1 MSHPVLFCN
10 LGFSCMPL
18 SFTFTCCRFSCQF
31 FCTTCFQPVIH
42 SPKYIYSPISL
53 CQLPDCLCTPS
64 RQAFQGFPYDLFT
77 RWYLLCLSEIFF
89 PPLVFWLHVIH
100 YSLYDFR
107 LFVGIQLFVYLQSRT
122 LSNRLLSFYI
132 LSLAGK
138 LKQIWHRIKMKI
150 SQCHSNAIFMF
161 CVTCT
166 GKTLMLVVN
175 KHPTI
180 IFLSCH
186 VMQKK
191 KKEILLVN
199 TFSPFSFVPTQLNLS
214 FL

>member
-1 MSHPVLFCN
+1 MIFTV
-10 LGFSCMPL
+10 
-18 SFTFTCCRFSCQF
+18 SFR
-31 FCTTCFQPVIH
+31 
-42 SPKYIYSPISL
+42 
-53 CQLPDCLCTPS
+53 D
-64 RQAFQGFPYDLFT
+64 
-77 RWYLLCLSEIFF
+77 FF
-89 PPLVFWLHVIH
+89 PPLVFWLHVTH

-186 VMQKK
+186 VMQKE

>member
-1 MSHPVLFCN
+1 MIFTVSFRDFFSPSCILAPCYSLFSVWLSPVCWNSAFC
-10 LGFSCMPL
+10 
-18 SFTFTCCRFSCQF
+18 
-31 FCTTCFQPVIH
+31 
-42 SPKYIYSPISL
+42 
-53 CQLPDCLCTPS
+53 
-64 RQAFQGFPYDLFT
+64 LFT
-77 RWYLLCLSEIFF
+77 EQ
-89 PPLVFWLHVIH
+89 
-100 YSLYDFR
+100 DF
-107 LFVGIQLFVYLQSRT
+107 
-122 LSNRLLSFYI
+122 SNRLLSFYI

-150 SQCHSNAIFMF
+150 SQCHSNVIFMF

-175 KHPTI
+175 KHSTI